1 MSSSQESDQPLVH
14 LSRTLAH
21 HQTHLLQTIYF
32 LGHSDPAQVCGQQ
45 DSRLHLGILDTIETR
60 LERLKTINDIIDQIK
75 NLRIRL
81 GELDLDSD
89 LHVDQEALVPK
100 LDRINSVA
108 DLNSAKFEREI
119 QVENLLK
126 KLESFGDVLDDSA
139 SRNIGPL
146 FGANLSSEYINKLKK
161 QIESSEL
168 EVKRREE
175 RLVEHINEIFNLWG
189 HLGISPSKPSSKPD
203 EDHSEIDPIVLQHL
217 GFTDVAVTVNGD
229 IKPIGNCLSIKM
241 VPTSSNL
248 IRVHNRQI
256 WLDNERVKRE
266 GLIQDWYDELCILWT
281 RLGIPESEQEEFVE
295 SWRGLSEECLDG
307 YRSELDR
314 MITAKKE
321 HMILW
326 DQLFTP
332 ELERNQTSIF
342 SSGTPQKLPHSD
354 LNDKKIILNLLN
366 KYFNLLQEAHE
377 LEMAEKDP
385 NRFTK
390 VKGQREKI
398 RKRVSKEKPK
408 LENELK
414 KIIPEWE
421 NERGRPFMIN
431 GSRFLEDLVIRL
443 DQEAASKSQ
452 ATGRSKSSIPPA
464 QSIKRQQTGNTSR
477 PGSPV
482 KRTKTGETTRSK
494 PSVNVIRGSSNPFGT
509 ATPKP
514 SSAIN
519 TTRQISSRL
528 TNQMTGSTSTSVYK
542 LRSQNN
548 LNRPIQYQP
557 TGSSSIS
564 SVYHNNPVTP
574 TPITRPPSLTST
586 IEPHHQPL
594 PSSSRPSLDQSL
606 LQILIVPDSSRD
618 VHQINGKP
626 AGTGLGIPTTD
637 KRIMPAPP
645 IKKGIFRP
653 RPSSILPSTNHTL
666 LLKLRAVSQS
676 SASASEASA
685 GLTSPITSFVDL
697 NLDHLR
703 PPNLVPLSTAQNDDL
718 TQNHPLGPELA
729 TEMSFLGLSLVTWQ
743 TLLIIGFPLI
753 YGSLSRIRSVLLF
766 IRNPYKK
773 KDPSSNEEKLSHTRN
788 SHHQVL
794 PPPPPRRYLRPQSFV
809 LGLSLIILL
818 TRYVKDN
825 PAQTNPFKL
834 TNLLLNV
841 PSTTLTSSMERYYR
855 LKGIDQLPMSKK
867 D

>member
-1 MSSSQESDQPLVH
+1 MSSSSQESDQPLC
-14 LSRTLAH
+14 AANK
-21 HQTHLLQTIYF
+21 I
-32 LGHSDPAQVCGQQ
+32 AE
-45 DSRLHLGILDTIETR
+45 LHLGILDTIETQAR
-60 LERLKTINDIIDQIK
+60 EAENEVNILTQQVNDIIDQIK

-100 LDRINSVA
+100 LDRINSVLA

-203 EDHSEIDPIVLQHL
+203 EDHSDIDPIVLQHL

-314 MITAKKE
+314 MIAAKKA
-321 HMILW
+321 HMVVFIQTERDLIVQLW

-342 SSGTPQKLPHSD
+342 SSDNYDED
-354 LNDKKIILNLLN
+354 LLAAH
-366 KYFNLLQEAHE
+366 EAHE

-385 NRFTK
+385 NR
-390 VKGQREKI
+390 VG
-398 RKRVSKEKPK
+398 
-408 LENELK
+408 
-414 KIIPEWE
+414 

-482 KRTKTGETTRSK
+482 KRKTGETTRSK

-564 SVYHNNPVTP
+564 SVYH
-574 TPITRPPSLTST
+574 IIR
-586 IEPHHQPL
+586 
-594 PSSSRPSLDQSL
+594 PSSRSVSSSNLNCPGIPPGWPSNNN
-606 LQILIVPDSSRD
+606 VPQNTLVVHPSSHPPIPSSTSD

-666 LLKLRAVSQS
+666 LVNNNTEMIKLRVVSQS

-685 GLTSPITSFVDL
+685 SLTSPITSFIDL
-697 NLDHLR
+697 NLDHHSA
-703 PPNLVPLSTAQNDDL
+703 PNLVPLSTAQNDDL
-718 TQNHPLGPELA
+718 
-729 TEMSFLGLSLVTWQ
+729 V
-743 TLLIIGFPLI
+743 
-753 YGSLSRIRSVLLF
+753 
-766 IRNPYKK
+766 
-773 KDPSSNEEKLSHTRN
+773 HT
-788 SHHQVL
+788 
-794 PPPPPRRYLRPQSFV
+794 
-809 LGLSLIILL
+809 
-818 TRYVKDN
+818 
-825 PAQTNPFKL
+825 
-834 TNLLLNV
+834 
-841 PSTTLTSSMERYYR
+841 
-855 LKGIDQLPMSKK
+855 
-867 D
+867 

>member
-1 MSSSQESDQPLVH
+1 MSSSSQESDQPLVH

-21 HQTHLLQTIYF
+21 HQTHLLRLYTS
-32 LGHSDPAQVCGQQ
+32 LGHSDPAKCAANKIAE
-45 DSRLHLGILDTIETR
+45 LHLGILDTIETQAR
-60 LERLKTINDIIDQIK
+60 EAENEVNILTQQVNDIIDQIK

-100 LDRINSVA
+100 LDRINSVLA

-203 EDHSEIDPIVLQHL
+203 EDHSDIDPIVLQHL

-314 MITAKKE
+314 MIAAKKA
-321 HMILW
+321 HMVVFIQTERDLIVQLW

-342 SSGTPQKLPHSD
+342 SSDNYDEDLLAAHEVLKNSLIQD

-390 VKGQREKI
+390 VKGQRGDPGKLLREEKI

-414 KIIPEWE
+414 KVIPEWE

-594 PSSSRPSLDQSL
+594 ASSSRPSSRSVSSSNLNCPGIPPGWPSNNN
-606 LQILIVPDSSRD
+606 VPQNTLVVHPSSHPPIPSSTSD

-666 LLKLRAVSQS
+666 LVNNNNNGNDHKLRVVSQS

-685 GLTSPITSFVDL
+685 SLTSPITSFIDL
-697 NLDHLR
+697 NLDHHLR
-703 PPNLVPLSTAQNDDL
+703 APNLVPLSTAQNDDL
-718 TQNHPLGPELA
+718 
-729 TEMSFLGLSLVTWQ
+729 V
-743 TLLIIGFPLI
+743 
-753 YGSLSRIRSVLLF
+753 
-766 IRNPYKK
+766 
-773 KDPSSNEEKLSHTRN
+773 HT
-788 SHHQVL
+788 
-794 PPPPPRRYLRPQSFV
+794 
-809 LGLSLIILL
+809 
-818 TRYVKDN
+818 
-825 PAQTNPFKL
+825 
-834 TNLLLNV
+834 
-841 PSTTLTSSMERYYR
+841 
-855 LKGIDQLPMSKK
+855 
-867 D
+867 

>member
-21 HQTHLLQTIYF
+21 HQTHLLRLYTS
-32 LGHSDPAQVCGQQ
+32 LGHSDPAQCAANKIAE
-45 DSRLHLGILDTIETR
+45 LHLGILDTIETQAR
-60 LERLKTINDIIDQIK
+60 EAENEVNILTQQVNDIIDQIK

-100 LDRINSVA
+100 LDRINSVLA
-108 DLNSAKFEREI
+108 DLNSVKFEREI

-126 KLESFGDVLDDSA
+126 KLESFADVLDDSPA
-139 SRNIGPL
+139 SLGSL
-146 FGANLSSEYINKLKK
+146 A
-161 QIESSEL
+161 QT
-168 EVKRREE
+168 KRR

-321 HMILW
+321 HMIVFIQNERDLIVKLW

-342 SSGTPQKLPHSD
+342 SSDNYDEDLLAAHEVLKNSLIQD

-390 VKGQREKI
+390 VKGQRGDPGKLLREEKI

-452 ATGRSKSSIPPA
+452 VTGRSKSSIPPA

-564 SVYHNNPVTP
+564 SVYHNNP
-574 TPITRPPSLTST
+574 
-586 IEPHHQPL
+586 
-594 PSSSRPSLDQSL
+594 PSSRSVSSSN
-606 LQILIVPDSSRD
+606 LI
-618 VHQINGKP
+618 INGKP

-666 LLKLRAVSQS
+666 LVNNNHGNELNLEPFLSLLPRLRKLVLVLLLLSLLLSTLISIIFGHPIS
-676 SASASEASA
+676 S
-685 GLTSPITSFVDL
+685 LCRLHRMMTSFFVGSSWDY
-697 NLDHLR
+697 D
-703 PPNLVPLSTAQNDDL
+703 
-718 TQNHPLGPELA
+718 
-729 TEMSFLGLSLVTWQ
+729 
-743 TLLIIGFPLI
+743 I
-753 YGSLSRIRSVLLF
+753 YMCVRY
-766 IRNPYKK
+766 NPC
-773 KDPSSNEEKLSHTRN
+773 
-788 SHHQVL
+788 
-794 PPPPPRRYLRPQSFV
+794 
-809 LGLSLIILL
+809 
-818 TRYVKDN
+818 
-825 PAQTNPFKL
+825 
-834 TNLLLNV
+834 
-841 PSTTLTSSMERYYR
+841 
-855 LKGIDQLPMSKK
+855 
-867 D
+867 